1 MVFKELPM
9 KRSFRAAALL
19 MSGLLAAWATAAGD
33 SAVEYPKTRRGE
45 QVDDYHGTKV
55 LDPYRWLEDD
65 VRKSEE
71 VAAWVESQNKVT
83 FAYLKAIPEREA
95 IRRRLTELWDY
106 EKYSSPSKVA
116 GRYFYTKN
124 DGLQN
129 QSV

>member
-55 LDPYRWLEDD
+55 ADPYRWLEDD

-71 VAAWVESQNKVT
+71 VKAWVEAQNKLSG
-83 FAYLKAIPEREA
+83 AYLQAIPERA
-95 IRRRLTELWDY
+95 TIQKKLTQLWNY
-106 EKYSSPSKVA
+106 ERYSAPFKVA
-116 GRYFYTKN
+116 G
-124 DGLQN
+124 
-129 QSV
+129 